1 MMSLKGITRTVVWK
15 TGTSGQPNYV
25 ERAIKNEMLT
35 ESIRTELLGF
45 SLANGNIY
53 LTNLMNKYEASLL
66 Y

>member
-1 MMSLKGITRTVVWK
+1 MPLKSIPWTVFWK

-35 ESIRTELLGF
+35 ESIRIEVLGL
-45 SLANGNIY
+45 SLANRDIY
-53 LTNLMNKYEASLL
+53 LTNLMNKYEANLL